1 MRLSLLLSFIAA
13 ASSLRRSSGFMF
25 AAAGARS
32 GSCSNRNGVP
42 CTTHAC
48 KGPSRTATP
57 ATARRGRSHAS
68 SSMRM
73 GETAGEEG
81 LEADGG
87 SSDGTALAEARIV
100 VQGQSTGGYF
110 RAHARNEAHF
120 NRKLCG
126 ALKEL
131 GQGQTEIIVEG
142 KTSAIRSFLRW
153 CKRGPGLSQQI
164 QEVTVHWAEYTGI
177 FDGFEV
183 FPDETSHNTAA
194 AGVP

>member
-1 MRLSLLLSFIAA
+1 
-13 ASSLRRSSGFMF
+13 
-25 AAAGARS
+25 
-32 GSCSNRNGVP
+32 
-42 CTTHAC
+42 
-48 KGPSRTATP
+48 GPSRTASP
-57 ATARRGRSHAS
+57 ATASRGWSYTPS
-68 SSMRM
+68 SLRM
-73 GETAGEEG
+73 GETAREEG
-81 LEADGG
+81 VAADGG

-164 QEVTVHWAEYTGI
+164 QEVTVDWAEYTGI

-183 FPDETSHNTAA
+183 
-194 AGVP
+194 

>member
-1 MRLSLLLSFIAA
+1 M
-13 ASSLRRSSGFMF
+13 
-25 AAAGARS
+25 AG
-32 GSCSNRNGVP
+32 
-42 CTTHAC
+42 
-48 KGPSRTATP
+48 
-57 ATARRGRSHAS
+57 
-68 SSMRM
+68 
-73 GETAGEEG
+73 
-81 LEADGG
+81 ADGG
-87 SSDGTALAEARIV
+87 VSADGGNTDGTALAEARIL

-164 QEVTVHWAEYTGI
+164 QEVTVDWSEYTGI

-183 FPDETSHNTAA
+183 FPDETSQNTAA
-194 AGVP
+194 GMP